1 MKLPFVMIGMWH
13 AACGLACAGPYA
25 PAAGQVGS
33 TAILRTSPQIGAWA
47 DRVISYQVGTDCL
60 PQWQDTTKS
69 LGPAT
74 SDPAHITCLGAG
86 GTITLGFPGFI
97 RNGPGA
103 DFVIFENALADTF
116 LECAFVEVSRDG
128 VNYVRFPNHSLTPSA
143 VNSFGSI
150 DPTNII
156 GLGCKYRQPYGEPYD
171 LADVGLSD
179 AAYVRLVDVVGD
191 GSAQDS
197 DGNSIYDPH
206 PNVQTAGF
214 DLDAIGVINR
224 SIWQTMTIGTF
235 APDLINA
242 TALAHLPDGRFLLG
256 FQGEISVQNSWSQ
269 PGRTNLNLNGVEPDP
284 SFIAVRNATSALV
297 GAGGG
302 FGFATGVHNLNPT
315 GALQAVPLATLQNFT
330 GAYWHSPTISLE
342 GWLIGGTN
350 GPTGKHAVSFVSLD
364 GSQTGLVTQELC
376 TYSAGMA
383 VDAGGNLFVTLYE
396 LPGSP
401 LGSDAER
408 LLKFSAVQ
416 VETAIAA
423 IVSGSPA
430 PLAKNAA
437 ANLFKFDSASSL
449 AVDQR
454 GRLWASGPKFSR
466 LQVYD
471 PSNGAW
477 QRVLPDHAPI
487 IGATDVVY
495 QVATFS
501 RNEENYVSYLA
512 QDEAG
517 MPDTSVL
524 YGIAPLSAVTVTET
538 LASWQAFHFGSLPP
552 AAESAV
558 WGALADPDR
567 DGRSNLLEYALHTS
581 PLIAETAPM
590 SVSLTASRLTLAF
603 PRDPLRTDLR
613 YTVEGADA
621 LSGPW
626 TELAASEAGGPMTP
640 ISTPSPTITE
650 TPAAGLIQV
659 SVRDVFTTT
668 SRTKRFL
675 RLRITQPF
683 P

>member
-1 MKLPFVMIGMWH
+1 MKFPFVMIGIWH
-13 AACGLACAGPYA
+13 AACGLAGAGPYA
-25 PAAGQVGS
+25 PAAGQLGT

-60 PQWQDTTKS
+60 AQWQDTTKA

-86 GTITLGFPGFI
+86 GTITVGFPGFI
-97 RNGPGA
+97 KNGPGA
-103 DFVIFENALADTF
+103 DFVIFENALTDSF

-150 DPTNII
+150 DPTNIV

-171 LADVGLSD
+171 LTDVGLSD

-191 GSAQDS
+191 GSAHDS
-197 DGNSIYDPH
+197 DGHSIYDPY
-206 PNVQTAGF
+206 PNAQTAGF

-224 SIWQTMTIGTF
+224 ATWQTMTVGTF
-235 APDLINA
+235 APDIINA

-269 PGRTNLNLNGVEPDP
+269 PGRINLNLNGVEPDP
-284 SFIAVRNATSALV
+284 SFIAVRNSTSALV

-302 FGFATGVHNLNPT
+302 FGFSTGVHSLNPT
-315 GALQAVPLATLQNFT
+315 GSLQAVPLATLQNFA
-330 GAYWHSPTISLE
+330 GAFWHSPTTSRE

-350 GPTGKHAVSFVSLD
+350 GPTGKHAVSYVSLD
-364 GSQTGLVTQELC
+364 GSKTGLVTQELC

-383 VDAGGNLFVTLYE
+383 VDAGGNLLVSLYE
-396 LPGSP
+396 LPGS
-401 LGSDAER
+401 LAEADAER

-437 ANLFKFDSASSL
+437 ASLFKFDSASSL

-454 GRLWASGPKFSR
+454 GRLWTSGPKHSR

-471 PSNGAW
+471 PINGAW
-477 QRVLPDHAPI
+477 QRVVPDHAPI
-487 IGATDVVY
+487 IGAPDVIY

-501 RNEENYVSYLA
+501 RNGENYISFLA

-517 MPDTSVL
+517 TPDTSVL
-524 YGIAPLSAVTVTET
+524 YGIAPLSAITVTET
-538 LASWQAFHFGSLPP
+538 LASWQAFHFGTLVP
-552 AAESAV
+552 ATESTV

-567 DGRSNLLEYALHTS
+567 DGRSNLLEYALRTS
-581 PLIAETAPM
+581 PVIAEASPM
-590 SVSLTASRLTLAF
+590 IASLAASRLTLAF

-613 YTVEGADA
+613 YTVEGADTLA
-621 LSGPW
+621 ETW
-626 TELAASEAGGPMTP
+626 TALAASEAGGPMTAVSP
-640 ISTPSPTITE
+640 AVPTIAE
-650 TPAAGLIQV
+650 APAAGVIQV
-659 SVRDVFTTT
+659 SVRDMFATT
-668 SRTKRFL
+668 SRSKRFL
-675 RLRITQPF
+675 RLRITQLF

>member
-1 MKLPFVMIGMWH
+1 MKFPFAIACIWL

-25 PAAGQVGS
+25 PAAGQVGT
-33 TAILRTSPQIGAWA
+33 TALLRTAPQIVAWA

-60 PQWQDTTKS
+60 PQWQDTSKA

-74 SDPAHITCLGAG
+74 SDPAHVTCLGEG

-97 RNGPGA
+97 KNGPGA

-116 LECAFVEVSRDG
+116 IECAFVEVSRDG

-143 VNSFGSI
+143 VNSFGSL
-150 DPTNII
+150 DPTNLV

-179 AAYVRLVDVVGD
+179 AAYVRLVDVIGD
-191 GSAQDS
+191 GSAHDS
-197 DGNSIYDPH
+197 DGHSIYDPY
-206 PNVQTAGF
+206 PNAQTAGF

-224 SIWQTMTIGTF
+224 STWQTITVGTF
-235 APDLINA
+235 AVDLINA

-256 FQGEISVQNSWSQ
+256 FQGQISAQNSWSQ

-302 FGFATGVHNLNPT
+302 FGLNTGVHALNPT
-315 GALQAVPLATLQNFT
+315 GSLQAAPLATLQNFAC
-330 GAYWHSPTISLE
+330 AYWHSPTTSRE

-364 GSQTGLVTQELC
+364 GSKTGLVTQELC
-376 TYSAGMA
+376 TYSAGLA
-383 VDAGGNLFVTLYE
+383 VDAGGNVFVTLYE

-401 LGSDAER
+401 LEFDAER
-408 LLKFSAVQ
+408 VLKFSATQ
-416 VETAIAA
+416 VESAIAA

-437 ANLFKFDSASSL
+437 ASLFKFDSASSL

-454 GRLWASGPKFSR
+454 GRLWASGPKHSR

-477 QRVLPDHAPI
+477 QRVVPDHAPI

-501 RNEENYVSYLA
+501 RNGENYVSYLA

-517 MPDTSVL
+517 TAGTAVL
-524 YGIAPLSAVTVTET
+524 YGISPLSAITVTET
-538 LASWQAFHFGSLPP
+538 LASWQVFHFGALPP
-552 AAESAV
+552 ATESTV

-626 TELAASEAGGPMTP
+626 TELAASEVGGPTKA
-640 ISTPSPTITE
+640 ISTPPPTITE

>member
-1 MKLPFVMIGMWH
+1 MKSSFVMLGVW
-13 AACGLACAGPYA
+13 LASSGQAVAGPYA

-33 TAILRTSPQIGAWA
+33 TAVIRTSPQIVAWA
-47 DRVISYQVGTDCL
+47 DRAISYQVGTDCL
-60 PQWQDTTKS
+60 PQWQDTAKA

-74 SDPAHITCLGAG
+74 SDSLHITCLGAG

-103 DFVIFENALADTF
+103 DFVIFENALSDEF

-128 VNYVRFPNHSLTPSA
+128 VNYVRFPNHSLSLSTVDP
-143 VNSFGSI
+143 FGSI
-150 DPTNII
+150 DPTNLV

-179 AAYVRLVDVVGD
+179 AAYVRLVDVIGD
-191 GSAQDS
+191 GSTFDS
-197 DGNSIYDPH
+197 DGHIIYDPH
-206 PNVQTAGF
+206 PNVQSAGF
-214 DLDAIGVINR
+214 DLEAIGVINR
-224 SIWQTMTIGTF
+224 ATWQTLTVGTF
-235 APDLINA
+235 APDFINA

-256 FQGEISVQNSWSQ
+256 MQGEISVQNSWSQ
-269 PGRTNLNLNGVEPDP
+269 PARTNLNLNGVEPDP

-297 GAGGG
+297 GTGGG
-302 FGFATGVHNLNPT
+302 FGLSTGVHALNPA
-315 GALQAVPLATLQNFT
+315 GSLQAASLATLQNFA
-330 GAYWHSPTISLE
+330 GAYWHSPTTNLE
-342 GWLIGGTN
+342 GWVIGGTN
-350 GPTGKHAVSFVSLD
+350 GPTGKHAISYVSLD
-364 GSQTGLVTQELC
+364 GTKTGLVTQDLC

-383 VDAGGNLFVTLYE
+383 VDASGNLFVSLYE

-401 LGSDAER
+401 AAADAER

-416 VETAIAA
+416 VEAAIAA
-423 IVSGSPA
+423 IVTGSPA
-430 PLAKNAA
+430 PIAKNAA
-437 ANLFKFDSASSL
+437 ASLFKFDSASSL

-477 QRVLPDHAPI
+477 QRVVPDHATI
-487 IGATDVVY
+487 VGATDVVY

-501 RNEENYVSYLA
+501 RNGEHYVSCLA

-517 MPDTSVL
+517 TPGTAVL
-524 YGIAPLSAVTVTET
+524 YSIAPLSAIPVTET
-538 LASWQAFHFGSLPP
+538 LASWQAFHFGALPP
-552 AAESAV
+552 ATESTV

-567 DGRSNLLEYALHTS
+567 DGLNNLLEYAMHTP
-581 PLIAETAPM
+581 PLIGAASPM
-590 SVSLTASRLTLAF
+590 TLSLAASRLKLVF

-621 LSGPW
+621 LTGPW
-626 TELAASEAGGPMTP
+626 TALAASEAGGPMTAVSP
-640 ISTPSPTITE
+640 ASPTITE

-659 SVRDVFTTT
+659 SVRDLFTTT